1 MHFVSEFLL
10 LAGCAVFLLASI
22 GLFRLPD
29 AMARLHGGTKGS
41 SFAVLLM
48 ATAAA
53 IEFHQTTPLI
63 LLVGTVFLVFL
74 TAPLGC
80 HAIAIR
86 IIDPKKLD
94 YSKTHSPV
102 DSSTEGQK

>member
-1 MHFVSEFLL
+1 MQLISEILL
-10 LAGCAVFLLASI
+10 LAGCAFFLLASI

-48 ATAAA
+48 TMASA
-53 IEFHQTTPLI
+53 IQFPQATPLI
-63 LLVGTVFLVFL
+63 LLTGTILLVFL

-86 IIDPKKLD
+86 IIDVKKLSRPEPKD
-94 YSKTHSPV
+94 P
-102 DSSTEGQK
+102 E

>member
-1 MHFVSEFLL
+1 MTLLSESLL
-10 LAGCAVFLLASI
+10 LLGCAVFLLASI

-48 ATAAA
+48 SVAAA
-53 IEFHQTTPLI
+53 IKFPALEPLA
-63 LLVGTVFLVFL
+63 LLAGTVFLVFL
-74 TAPLGC
+74 TAPLAC

-86 IIDPKKLD
+86 LVDPD
-94 YSKTHSPV
+94 QIGGG
-102 DSSTEGQK
+102 DS